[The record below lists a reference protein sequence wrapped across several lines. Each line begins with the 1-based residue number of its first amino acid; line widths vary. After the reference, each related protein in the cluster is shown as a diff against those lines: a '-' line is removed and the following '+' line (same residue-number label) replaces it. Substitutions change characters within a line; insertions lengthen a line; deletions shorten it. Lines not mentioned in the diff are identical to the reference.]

1 MTDGIAP
8 SEVKDRQE
16 IFGKNKVE
24 PDPPDTIW
32 ELAWDALQAY
42 ILKSKGGEKSQIKNE
57 YEGEWE
63 RGLVH
68 WRAGINC
75 GTPRW
80 AGQA

>member
-8 SEVKDRQE
+8 SEVKNRQE

-42 ILKSKGGEKSQIKNE
+42 ILTKKSLYSF
-57 YEGEWE
+57 
-63 RGLVH
+63 V
-68 WRAGINC
+68 
-75 GTPRW
+75 T
-80 AGQA
+80 